1 MIPNIRRLPEALKMS
16 ATAIEGLYK
25 ELNRTPPPEAT
36 ALIKELHELA
46 RDILTSQDFTNSK
59 MRL

>member
-16 ATAIEGLYK
+16 ATAIESLYK

-46 RDILTSQDFTNSK
+46 RDILTSQDFINSK
-59 MRL
+59 MKL